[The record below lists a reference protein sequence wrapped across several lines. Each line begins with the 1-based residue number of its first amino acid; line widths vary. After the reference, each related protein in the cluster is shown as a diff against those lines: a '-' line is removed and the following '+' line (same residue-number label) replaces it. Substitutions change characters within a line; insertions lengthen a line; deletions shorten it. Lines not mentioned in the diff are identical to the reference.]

1 MSEQEKRYEP
11 QDKAPHGVAA
21 IAAVQGIIAMIFTT
35 TLIPTSIGQ
44 YAGLTA
50 VDIRWLLFAT
60 LVSAATIA
68 LIQPM
73 RIGRLGSGL
82 VMLGGGSP
90 AFVGLAGFALIG
102 GGMPLL
108 AMLTLCSLP
117 AVLAFARYAH
127 LLRRVLRPVVMGTII
142 MLVASSLARVVWQM
156 SRQPGPPDV
165 APWATPT
172 LFALTF
178 VSILFLAVFASP
190 KIRFW
195 APMIGIGI
203 GLKGAVVLGAI
214 SAPDLLGVAWFGIPD
229 ASPPIPAPTP
239 LPLFLA
245 LLPSFLILQ
254 IVVSMESYSCG
265 RLAKSLYFRK
275 PDSLDQRGSQGGVLA
290 NGLGTLVAGLL
301 GALPT
306 TTYSSTV
313 SVIGITGV
321 TSRNVGFWAAG
332 ILALIALSPAVL
344 VLITNIPPPVAA
356 GYLLFIVILM
366 FGNGMRMATENGLD
380 MREGILVLAGFWI
393 GISIQSG
400 IFSEQFGQ
408 ASMLVQSMGPSIGGL
423 LTLIFVAILHSRFRG
438 QLRSSF
444 VPSSEGYRDMHDVVE
459 RYTRAVKAG
468 RASGDRLMLA
478 CEEATQVLL
487 ALRDGTRADW
497 PAERLSLTLR
507 DDGDSCAVEIV
518 TLPSDIGLDVLR
530 GRATARPSDETPEQR
545 LELAGMRILR
555 TLATNVTH
563 SRYQDVDIL
572 NFSVPITATD

>member
-1 MSEQEKRYEP
+1 MSGQEKRYEP
-11 QDKAPHGVAA
+11 QDQAPHGVAA

-35 TLIPTSIGQ
+35 TLVPTSIGH

-82 VMLGGGSP
+82 VMLGGVSP
-90 AFVGLAGFALIG
+90 AFVGIAGFALIG

-165 APWATPT
+165 ASWASPT

-178 VSILFLAVFASP
+178 LSILFLAVFASP

-203 GLKGAVVLGAI
+203 GLAGAAVLGAI
-214 SAPDLLGVAWFGIPD
+214 PAPDLLGVAWFGIPD

-332 ILALIALSPAVL
+332 ILALIALSPTVL

-423 LTLIFVAILHSRFRG
+423 LTLIFVAILQSRFRG

-444 VPSSEGYRDMHDVVE
+444 VPSSEGYRDMHDMVE

-530 GRATARPSDETPEQR
+530 ERATARPSDETPEQR
-545 LELAGMRILR
+545 LELAGIRILR